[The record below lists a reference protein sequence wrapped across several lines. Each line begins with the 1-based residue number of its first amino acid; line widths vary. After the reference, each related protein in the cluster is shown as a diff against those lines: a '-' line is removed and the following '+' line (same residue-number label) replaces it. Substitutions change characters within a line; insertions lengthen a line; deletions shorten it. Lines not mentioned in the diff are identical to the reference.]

1 MIRFVKDYSMKIVTT
16 IAEFRQ
22 VRRGYG
28 FESVGFVPTMGYLHE
43 GHLELIRRART
54 ENERV
59 VASIFVNPKQFSPT
73 EDLSRYPRDL
83 DRDFHMLAGENVD
96 LVFVP
101 SNEVMYP
108 PDYQT
113 TVSVSRVTQA
123 LEGLRRPTHF
133 DGVTTVVAKLFNIVQ
148 PSRTYFGQK
157 DAQQSVVIRQMV
169 RDLNFDLE
177 IVVCPTV
184 RESDGLAMS
193 SRNKYL
199 TEDQRKGA
207 TVLYKALQ
215 SAKSIWDGGTRNSG
229 ILRAAMM
236 ETLSEE
242 LLARVDYIS
251 AADPVTLEEW
261 HGEIPRDSGL
271 LLSMA
276 VFFGQTRLIDNLLL
290 E

>member
-1 MIRFVKDYSMKIVTT
+1 MKIVTT

>member
-1 MIRFVKDYSMKIVTT
+1 MKIVTT

-59 VASIFVNPKQFSPT
+59 VASIYVNPKQFSPT

-199 TEDQRKGA
+199 TEDERKGA

>member
-1 MIRFVKDYSMKIVTT
+1 MKIVTT

-59 VASIFVNPKQFSPT
+59 VASIYVNPKQFSPT

-148 PSRTYFGQK
+148 PSRAYFGQK

-199 TEDQRKGA
+199 TEDERKGA

>member
-1 MIRFVKDYSMKIVTT
+1 MKIVTT

-59 VASIFVNPKQFSPT
+59 VASIYVNPKQFSPT

-148 PSRTYFGQK
+148 PSRAYFGQK

-251 AADPVTLEEW
+251 AADPVTL
-261 HGEIPRDSGL
+261 RSGTEK
-271 LLSMA
+271 SP
-276 VFFGQTRLIDNLLL
+276 GIQDYYSQWPSSSGKPG
-290 E
+290 

>member
-1 MIRFVKDYSMKIVTT
+1 MKIVTT

-59 VASIFVNPKQFSPT
+59 VASIYVNPKQFSPT

>member
-59 VASIFVNPKQFSPT
+59 VASIYVNPKQFSPT

-148 PSRTYFGQK
+148 PSRAYFGQK

-199 TEDQRKGA
+199 TEDERKGA

>member
-1 MIRFVKDYSMKIVTT
+1 MKIVTT

-43 GHLELIRRART
+43 GHLELVRRART

-59 VASIFVNPKQFSPT
+59 VASIYVNPKQFSPT

-148 PSRTYFGQK
+148 PSRAYFGQK

>member
-1 MIRFVKDYSMKIVTT
+1 MKIVTT

-148 PSRTYFGQK
+148 PSRAYFGQK

>member
-1 MIRFVKDYSMKIVTT
+1 MKIVTT

-73 EDLSRYPRDL
+73 EDFSRYPRDL

>member
-1 MIRFVKDYSMKIVTT
+1 MKIVTT

-59 VASIFVNPKQFSPT
+59 VASIYVNPKQFGPT

-148 PSRTYFGQK
+148 PSRAYFGQK

-199 TEDQRKGA
+199 TEDERKGA

>member
-1 MIRFVKDYSMKIVTT
+1 MKIVTT

-59 VASIFVNPKQFSPT
+59 VASIYVNPKQFGPT

-101 SNEVMYP
+101 SNEVIYP

-148 PSRTYFGQK
+148 PSRAYFGQK

>member
-1 MIRFVKDYSMKIVTT
+1 MKIVTT

-199 TEDQRKGA
+199 TEDERKGA

>member
-1 MIRFVKDYSMKIVTT
+1 MKIVTT

-59 VASIFVNPKQFSPT
+59 VASIYVNPKQFSPT

-148 PSRTYFGQK
+148 PSRAYFGQK